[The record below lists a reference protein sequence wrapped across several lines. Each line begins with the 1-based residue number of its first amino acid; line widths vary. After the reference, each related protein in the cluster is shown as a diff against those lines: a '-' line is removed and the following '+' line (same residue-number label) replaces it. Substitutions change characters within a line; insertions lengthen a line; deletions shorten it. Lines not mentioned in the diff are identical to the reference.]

1 MGAGVVGSSTAL
13 ALKRRGYKVKLLEQF
28 YVGHTRGSSHGPSRI
43 IRNLYEHERYTQ
55 FMPNAYKL
63 WKQLEKE
70 ENIELYTKCGMMNIS
85 TTKRAPIYTG
95 ILEKNDH
102 TFTLYDAKQAAEKF
116 PIQFR
121 YGQRMFLFL
130 LLQCGCL

>member
-13 ALKRRGYKVKLLEQF
+13 ALKRRGYNVKLLEQF
-28 YVGHTRGSSHGPSRI
+28 FVGHTRGSSHGPSRI

-63 WKQLEKE
+63 WKQLEEE
-70 ENIELYTKCGMMNIS
+70 ENIKLYTKCGIMNIS
-85 TTKRAPIYTG
+85 ATERVPTFTE
-95 ILEKNDH
+95 ILEKNNCG
-102 TFTLYDAKQAAEKF
+102 FTVYGSTDAAAKF

-121 YGQRMFLFL
+121 
-130 LLQCGCL
+130 